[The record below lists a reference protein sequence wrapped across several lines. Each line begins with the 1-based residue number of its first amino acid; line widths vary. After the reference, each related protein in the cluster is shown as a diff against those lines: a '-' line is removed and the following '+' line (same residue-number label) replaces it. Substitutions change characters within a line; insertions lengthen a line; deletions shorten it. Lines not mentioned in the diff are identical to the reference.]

1 MVRLLFNLLTFFL
14 LPWPSISWSIF
25 ATLEKESIYPAN
37 LCGYL
42 QLSADWFLPSE
53 ASLKRSHIRKL
64 IRDLLSE
71 SSHKVNPSTSCNGN
85 ASTSVYPG
93 NNLDQ
98 KHGEP
103 SVSPDKD
110 VIDAAS
116 SPDRGDGIKPLRSSI
131 VPCDKE
137 AGFLFPEFLESAPE
151 SNLPLPEPG
160 VQVHEHSTSI
170 KLLFASCPTMVLLL
184 FHIQLIL

>member
-1 MVRLLFNLLTFFL
+1 MYGKIIIQFVNLFSSAMTIHILK
-14 LPWPSISWSIF
+14 SIF

-37 LCGYL
+37 LCRFL

-71 SSHKVNPSTSCNGN
+71 TSHNFNPSTSCNGN

-93 NNLDQ
+93 NNLEQ
-98 KHGEP
+98 KHGELL

-110 VIDAAS
+110 AMDAAS
-116 SPDRGDGIKPLRSSI
+116 SPDRGDGIKLLRSSI

-151 SNLPLPEPG
+151 SNLPLPEH
-160 VQVHEHSTSI
+160 VHEHSTSS
-170 KLLFASCPTMVLLL
+170 KPLFASCPTMVLLL
-184 FHIQLIL
+184 VLISN